1 MLISKAVSPIQK
13 LIASWKDIVAARQ
26 AYERLNELLAEDQQR
41 GTSMQLP
48 APQGRLDVKGATA
61 VPPGHNKAVLAD
73 MNFALT
79 PGQVLAVVGPSAAG
93 KSSLVKMLLGVW
105 RPAQGNVRLDG
116 VEISE
121 WSHDEVG
128 PLVGYVPQEIE
139 FFEGTVAENI
149 ARLGEVDPAKVVQAA
164 QLIGMHESILT
175 FPKGYDT
182 PLGETGFALSGGQ
195 RQRIAIARAI
205 YGMPKYVVMDEPNS
219 NLDEVG
225 ENALIGS
232 VQALKDNGGTV
243 IITTHRPRLVS
254 IVDMMLVLKEGRQV
268 AFGTAKDMLEAVRR
282 LQAVPNTEAA
292 SAGEG
297 ASVGD
302 EPPESTPPT
311 VAIGGAA

>member
-1 MLISKAVSPIQK
+1 
-13 LIASWKDIVAARQ
+13 
-26 AYERLNELLAEDQQR
+26 
-41 GTSMQLP
+41 
-48 APQGRLDVKGATA
+48 
-61 VPPGHNKAVLAD
+61 
-73 MNFALT
+73 
-79 PGQVLAVVGPSAAG
+79 
-93 KSSLVKMLLGVW
+93 VW

-149 ARLGEVDPAKVVQAA
+149 ARLGEVDPAKVVHAA
-164 QLIGMHESILT
+164 QLIGMHDSILA

-225 ENALIGS
+225 ENALIGA

-282 LQAVPNTEAA
+282 LQAVPASGEAA
-292 SAGEG
+292 EAPIEAPTQ
-297 ASVGD
+297 AS
-302 EPPESTPPT
+302 PE
-311 VAIGGAA
+311 AAAGAA

>member
-1 MLISKAVSPIQK
+1 
-13 LIASWKDIVAARQ
+13 
-26 AYERLNELLAEDQQR
+26 
-41 GTSMQLP
+41 
-48 APQGRLDVKGATA
+48 
-61 VPPGHNKAVLAD
+61 
-73 MNFALT
+73 
-79 PGQVLAVVGPSAAG
+79 
-93 KSSLVKMLLGVW
+93 MLLGVW
-105 RPAQGNVRLDG
+105 RPAQGSVRLDG

-149 ARLGEVDPAKVVQAA
+149 ARLGDVDPSKVVQAA
-164 QLIGMHESILT
+164 QLIGMHDSILT

-225 ENALIGS
+225 ENALITA
-232 VQALKDNGGTV
+232 VKALKDNGGTV

-282 LQAVPNTEAA
+282 LQAVPTGEATPEP
-292 SAGEG
+292 SEG
-297 ASVGD
+297 AGI
-302 EPPESTPPT
+302 TPSP
-311 VAIGGAA
+311 AGLARGSA

>member
-1 MLISKAVSPIQK
+1 
-13 LIASWKDIVAARQ
+13 
-26 AYERLNELLAEDQQR
+26 
-41 GTSMQLP
+41 
-48 APQGRLDVKGATA
+48 
-61 VPPGHNKAVLAD
+61 
-73 MNFALT
+73 
-79 PGQVLAVVGPSAAG
+79 
-93 KSSLVKMLLGVW
+93 MLLGVW
-105 RPAQGNVRLDG
+105 KPAQGNVRLDG

-149 ARLGEVDPAKVVQAA
+149 ARLGDVDPAKVVQAA
-164 QLIGMHESILT
+164 QLIGMHDSILA

-225 ENALIGS
+225 ENALIGA
-232 VQALKDNGGTV
+232 VKALKDNGGTV

-268 AFGTAKDMLEAVRR
+268 AFGTAKDMFEAVRR
-282 LQAVPNTEAA
+282 LQAVPAAPDAEAT
-292 SAGEG
+292 AGEG
-297 ASVGD
+297 AAD
-302 EPPESTPPT
+302 PTPPSA
-311 VAIGGAA
+311 VGGAA

>member
-1 MLISKAVSPIQK
+1 
-13 LIASWKDIVAARQ
+13 
-26 AYERLNELLAEDQQR
+26 
-41 GTSMQLP
+41 
-48 APQGRLDVKGATA
+48 
-61 VPPGHNKAVLAD
+61 

-105 RPAQGNVRLDG
+105 KPAQGSVRLDG

-164 QLIGMHESILT
+164 QLIDMHDTILT

-225 ENALIGS
+225 ENALINA
-232 VQALKDNGGTV
+232 VKALKDNGGTV

-254 IVDMMLVLKEGRQV
+254 IVDMMLVLKQGRQV

-282 LQAVPNTEAA
+282 LQVVPTGSDAPATEQPEQLPPAA
-292 SAGEG
+292 AE
-297 ASVGD
+297 
-302 EPPESTPPT
+302 
-311 VAIGGAA
+311 GGA